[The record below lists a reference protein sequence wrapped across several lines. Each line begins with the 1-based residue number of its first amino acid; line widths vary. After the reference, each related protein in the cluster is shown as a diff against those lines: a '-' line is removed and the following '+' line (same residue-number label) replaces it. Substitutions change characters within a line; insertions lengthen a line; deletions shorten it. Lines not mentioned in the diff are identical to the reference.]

1 MLESCRGAWK
11 GLCCAHLMGK
21 VKLKTGLL
29 VASGLAKRLCRAL
42 SRYAALR
49 LGCYSCPLPRLT
61 QFWKCDT
68 IMQTRVK
75 GRRIAEQITSE
86 ERR

>member
-1 MLESCRGAWK
+1 MLESCRGTRK
-11 GLCCAHLMGK
+11 GLRCAHLTGK

-42 SRYAALR
+42 SRHAALG

-61 QFWKCDT
+61 KPVWEV
-68 IMQTRVK
+68 RYY
-75 GRRIAEQITSE
+75 
-86 ERR
+86 